1 MLNISCNLLNI
12 VLKVERRIDAS
23 ESLVYPCDHMDA
35 QHHER
40 RENMV
45 PCITRPEKGQNSKS
59 KEQFLLNAH

>member
-12 VLKVERRIDAS
+12 VLKVESRIDVS

-40 RENMV
+40 GENMV
-45 PCITRPEKGQNSKS
+45 PCITRPGKGQNSKL
-59 KEQFLLNAH
+59 KEQFLLNVH